1 VNETPDDRE
10 PPEGDLA
17 RTPMTSEP
25 ATLKRSTRLVLTDVP
40 DSWAWMRFDLLI
52 RIVPFVVAFA
62 ALYELDS
69 HRAALGW
76 SAGRAGIQLA
86 FAALAAPV
94 MFAAAVAIQLWLTRR
109 RGALS
114 IPANT
119 RDAWFQAG
127 FYVINGPVE
136 EAFFRGLVQG
146 GLGVLLGMPAAFAIA
161 TTSYVLYHR
170 LGRWPWPN
178 TFATA
183 LVGVPLG
190 LAFWLLPGPPSLL
203 GVSIAH
209 IAATC
214 GFLGPGPY
222 LLKKLGLL

>member
-1 VNETPDDRE
+1 
-10 PPEGDLA
+10 
-17 RTPMTSEP
+17 MTSEP

-40 DSWAWMRFDLLI
+40 DSWAWMRFDLLV
-52 RIVPFVVAFA
+52 RIVPFVLAFA
-62 ALYELDS
+62 AVYQLES
-69 HRAALGW
+69 HRGALGW
-76 SAGRAGIQLA
+76 SAGSVGIQLG
-86 FAALAAPV
+86 FAAVAAPL
-94 MFAAAVAIQLWLTRR
+94 MFAAAVGVQLLLTRR

-114 IPANT
+114 VPAHAG
-119 RDAWFQAG
+119 DAWFQGA
-127 FYVINGPVE
+127 FYLVNGPVE

-146 GLGVLLGMPAAFAIA
+146 GLGVWLGVPAAFAIA
-161 TTSYVLYHR
+161 TASYVLYHR
-170 LGRWPWPN
+170 LGRWPWPD

-190 LAFWLLPGPPSLL
+190 LAFWLLPGTPSLL

>member
-1 VNETPDDRE
+1 
-10 PPEGDLA
+10 
-17 RTPMTSEP
+17 MMSEP
-25 ATLKRSTRLVLTDVP
+25 ATLNPSTRLVRTDIP
-40 DSWAWMRFDLLI
+40 DSWAWMGPDLLV
-52 RIVPFVVAFA
+52 RIVPFVLAYTVV
-62 ALYELDS
+62 YRLDT

-76 SAGRAGIQLA
+76 SVGMLGGQLV
-86 FAALAAPV
+86 FAAVAAPL
-94 MFAAAVAIQLWLTRR
+94 MFAAAVGVQLWLTRR

-114 IPANT
+114 VPAGA

-127 FYVINGPVE
+127 FYVLNGPVE

-146 GLGVLLGMPAAFAIA
+146 GLGALWGTPLGFAIA
-161 TTSYVLYHR
+161 TAVYVFYHR
-170 LGRWPWPN
+170 LGRWPWSD
-178 TFATA
+178 TLATA

-222 LLKKLGLL
+222 LLKKLNLV